1 VLAFAYRII
10 HYTEGIKL
18 YRAETIRPDSYKY
31 GKQHANYCVCPWAS
45 NRYLDVVEYDMATGR
60 YPTSGFVFAGLMAL
74 MDPPRNGVKEL
85 ITQCKTAGVRFFMV
99 TGTCMFSDVAACV
112 SVSLQ
117 AYMNLEPLLSAFC

>member
-10 HYTEGIKL
+10 HYTEGITSCIAQL
-18 YRAETIRPDSYKY
+18 SCHL

-45 NRYLDVVEYDMATGR
+45 NHYLDVVEYDMATGR

-99 TGTCMFSDVAACV
+99 TGTCMLSDVAACV

-117 AYMNLEPLLSAFC
+117 AYMNLEPLLSAFR